1 MNENAPSILVVD
13 DEENV
18 FKSLSRCLRKE
29 GYQLTHA
36 ASPADAFELLAQHE
50 YAIVIS
56 DHLMPGMTGLQF
68 LTLVRSRY
76 PNTVRIMLTGHADIQ
91 TAIDAINR
99 GHIFRFLSKPWDDLE
114 LKAALYFALEY
125 RKESLE
131 NRRLLSMIR
140 NDSVLAAQLEANH
153 PGITSVKR
161 EKNGAILLDSE
172 SEPTDYFVL
181 Q

>member
-18 FKSLSRCLRKE
+18 FKSLQRCLRKE
-29 GYQLTHA
+29 GYVLDHA
-36 ASPADAFELLAQHE
+36 TGPEQAFQLLAEKE
-50 YAIVIS
+50 YQVVLS

-76 PNTVRIMLTGHADIQ
+76 PDAVRIMLTGHADLQ

-99 GHIFRFLSKPWDDLE
+99 GHIYRFLSKPWDDLE

-131 NRRLLSMIR
+131 NRRLLSLVR
-140 NDSVLAAQLEANH
+140 NDSLAASRLEAKH
-153 PGITSVKR
+153 PGITTVKR
-161 EKNGAILLDSE
+161 AENGAIILDLDE
-172 SEPTDYFVL
+172 AVAG
-181 Q
+181 

>member
-1 MNENAPSILVVD
+1 MNETAPSILVVD

-18 FKSLSRCLRKE
+18 FKSLSRCLRRE

-36 ASPADAFELLAQHE
+36 ATPEEALRLLAQHDFH
-50 YAIVIS
+50 IVLS

-68 LTLVRSRY
+68 LTLVRSRF
-76 PNTVRIMLTGHADIQ
+76 PNAVRIMLTGHADLQ

-99 GHIFRFLSKPWDDLE
+99 GHIYRFLSKPWDDLE

-140 NDSVLAAQLEANH
+140 TESLTATRLEAKH
-153 PGITSVKR
+153 PGITHVKR
-161 EKNGAILLDSE
+161 TETGAILLDA
-172 SEPTDYFVL
+172 EPA
-181 Q
+181 